1 MTPATTDDGAMD
13 ARRATGLTEMRD
25 ELIDAA
31 GGLESLLDLLTRKLT
46 YSRRMEAAIRRTG
59 SVRAAFAALDAEDAE
74 VRDAHPR

>member
-1 MTPATTDDGAMD
+1 MTPATTDDASPD
-13 ARRATGLTEMRD
+13 ARRVHGLTEMRA

-59 SVRAAFAALDAEDAE
+59 SVRAALAALDAEDAE